1 MTVVYLER
9 GTGLIEARG
18 AYMIPVT
25 GTFDT
30 REGAQAAV
38 EAYYREFHPAGYG
51 TSLTVTKAAG
61 KWHVAGHR
69 FASCD

>member
-1 MTVVYLER
+1 MSITYLER
-9 GTGLIEARG
+9 GTGLNETRG
-18 AYMIPVT
+18 AYLIPVT

-38 EAYYREFHPAGYG
+38 EAYYRDFHPAGYG
-51 TSLTVTKAAG
+51 THLTMIAAAD
-61 KWHVAGHR
+61 KWQVVGHR